1 MAKRAPS
8 KPKPTK
14 TKDKVENAF
23 FSDSFSNI
31 GGIGGGGNFSW
42 PAGNDTTQLS
52 QVQTIYKNNRWYL
65 ISNQRQVLSEVY
77 VEHGLIQTIIDVP
90 VDDGLRGGVEIKTKQ
105 LDPEEIEKLNVEM
118 EREADLQKVGQAAK
132 WNRLF
137 GGAGIV
143 IITDQD
149 PSTPLDVNAITE
161 DTPLDFRAV
170 DMWELFWDKQN
181 AEGYDAE
188 IQEEKYEFYNYYATK
203 IHKSRVMK
211 LKGLEAPSFIRPRLR
226 GWGFSVVESL
236 IRSINQYL
244 KTQDLTFEVIDEF
257 KVDVYKIKNYANMLL
272 SANGLNAVTKRVAF
286 ANHQKNFQH
295 ALTMDSED
303 SFEQKELSF
312 AGLAET
318 MKEIRMQVAS
328 DLRMPL
334 TKIFGISAA
343 GFSSGEDDIEN
354 YNAMVESQ
362 VRQKLKFEILKVVEI
377 RCQKMFGFVPDD
389 LSIDFEPLRMLSA
402 EQEENVKTQKF
413 NRLLQAAQSGY
424 ISQLEFK
431 DACNKEALLE
441 IQVDTTLDT
450 VSDLPQNQEQ
460 SGSGANQEDT
470 RKIAPLAAKSKLNPK
485 EAKS

>member
-8 KPKPTK
+8 KSKPTK

-23 FSDSFSNI
+23 FSDSLSNI

-105 LDPEEIEKLNVEM
+105 LDPEDIEKLNVEM

-286 ANHQKNFQH
+286 ANHQKNFQN

-303 SFEQKELSF
+303 DFLQKELSF